1 VKISKYLNISIFVI
15 LFVSVFLLTPHNV
28 EAVAT
33 TRTVC
38 PNPVGACSP
47 SDPSFVG
54 ADGIVAAITASSDG
68 DTVSIKNGTYS
79 GFSINQQGDYNYFI
93 ILTKNLTITGESTN
107 GTILSGAGANK
118 ASIFL
123 VNNTG
128 NSTISNLTISGFQVI
143 TCPATPCSYGVG
155 VEVAQTGSGTLS
167 LSNLKIIGD
176 SDINIDDTGI
186 WIYGSS
192 KVTITN
198 SSIYSSN
205 SGVELQGTSNL
216 NITSSTIYSNDD
228 GILYRENTTGTIS
241 STTVR
246 NNTADG
252 VTITDSAVVAVNNNL
267 IYSNTRVGLRL
278 WETSQTTGTG
288 NTIYSNLYTGHA
300 SGVYCTQSA
309 VLGTW
314 TNNNVW
320 NNANGNYGSIPPELC
335 PNKTGTNGNISVDP
349 QSLLTT
355 SSSSSSNSLLPET
368 ALGED
373 SFLKIFISFLAICI
387 GIIFLS
393 RHFATISKEDN

>member
-1 VKISKYLNISIFVI
+1 MKITKHLNISIFVI
-15 LFVSVFLLTPHNV
+15 LFVSVFLFVPGKV

-38 PNPVGACSP
+38 PNPVGDCSP
-47 SDPSFVG
+47 SDPSYVG
-54 ADGIVAAITASSDG
+54 AAGIILAITASSNG

-79 GFSINQQGDYNYFI
+79 GFAIDQQGDYNYFI
-93 ILTKNLTITGESTN
+93 VLTKNLTITGESTN

-118 ASIFL
+118 ASMFL

-128 NSTISNLTISGFQVI
+128 DSSISNLTISGLQVI
-143 TCPATPCSYGVG
+143 TCPATPCSDGIG
-155 VEVAQTGSGTLS
+155 IEVEQTGSATLS

-176 SDINIDDTGI
+176 GDINIDDTGI
-186 WIYGSS
+186 WSYGSS
-192 KVTITN
+192 KVTIAN

-205 SGVELQGTSNL
+205 SGVYVSQTSNL
-216 NITSSTIYSNDD
+216 NISSSTIYNNVD
-228 GILYRENTTGTIS
+228 GITYLGNSTGTIS
-241 STTVR
+241 STNVR

-252 VTITDSAVVAVNNNL
+252 VTIRGSAVVVVNNNV
-267 IYSNTRVGLRL
+267 IYSNTNVGLRL

-300 SGVYCTQSA
+300 SGVFCSQSA

-320 NNANGNYGSIPPELC
+320 NNANGNYGSDPVGLC
-335 PNKTGTNGNISVDP
+335 TDKTGTNGNISVDP
-349 QSLLTT
+349 QSLLSSST
-355 SSSSSSNSLLPET
+355 SSSSMSLLPET
-368 ALGED
+368 SLGED
-373 SFLKIFISFLAICI
+373 SFLKIFISFLAICL

-393 RHFATISKEDN
+393 RHFATITKEDN